1 MPQER
6 HGEPGLGAPSGLL
19 QEKRADPGPAA
30 DAASQRTEMGALPS
44 SCKPQMQ
51 AQGFLNIL
59 WEREACT
66 GRGRPPVPG
75 WRTPSIEAGLH
86 AEERSERL
94 SKLAQSWRKAR
105 PKPPLG
111 VSASGLWAPLG
122 VRPPLR
128 CVFSHVAL
136 PCSAKVASTCAG
148 PGAVSPSEEEEN
160 PARF

>member
-19 QEKRADPGPAA
+19 QERRADPGPAA

-44 SCKPQMQ
+44 SCEPQMQ

-75 WRTPSIEAGLH
+75 WRTPSSEAGLH
-86 AEERSERL
+86 AEETL
-94 SKLAQSWRKAR
+94 
-105 PKPPLG
+105 
-111 VSASGLWAPLG
+111 
-122 VRPPLR
+122 
-128 CVFSHVAL
+128 
-136 PCSAKVASTCAG
+136 
-148 PGAVSPSEEEEN
+148 
-160 PARF
+160 